1 MQRIRKA
8 ILAVS
13 LRVFLILFSLAT
25 SLFSV
30 PATAQQNFYDTDLL
44 RPEFHAGRREAL
56 RKLMPENSVAFLF
69 ANPMRVR
76 TNDVDYQYVQDPDL
90 YYLTGLMEENA
101 VLMLFK
107 NATEINGKNVR
118 EVLFIMGRDS
128 AQEVWTGRRLDLDEA
143 KQRLGIEEVLSN
155 SEFNRCL
162 INIGDFSKV
171 WAKFPVDIHESKS
184 LRGRLG
190 GLVWQLK
197 ERAESNKIEISEA
210 PLLNSMGALR
220 QNKLMDELVLMQK
233 AIDITCEGLAEAIRA
248 AKPGMTEYQAQ
259 AIVEFYFKHRGSEY
273 PGYGSISGGGEN
285 TCVLHY
291 VTNRKRL
298 GADDMLLMDMGAE
311 YHGYTAD
318 VTRTVPVSGK
328 FNQEQKAI
336 YELVLKAQD
345 AGIQA
350 CRKGKGFYDPHQA
363 ATEIISQGLMELGII
378 KEKSAVRRYFN
389 HGSSHY
395 LGLEVHDAGTYGPLQ
410 PGQVITVEPGIYIP
424 AGSPCDKKWWNIGV
438 RIEDDILITDNEP
451 VNLSG
456 KLPRKVADLE
466 KLMAEPSLFDSLK

>member
-1 MQRIRKA
+1 MQRIRET

-13 LRVFLILFSLAT
+13 LKVFLVLFLLAT
-25 SLFSV
+25 SLLSV

-44 RPEFHAGRREAL
+44 KPEFHAGKREAL

-101 VLMLFK
+101 VLMLLK
-107 NATEINGKNVR
+107 SATEINGKSVR

-128 AQEVWTGRRLDLDEA
+128 AKEVWTGRRLGLDET
-143 KQRLGIEEVLSN
+143 KERLGIEEVVAN
-155 SEFNRCL
+155 TDFNKYL
-162 INIGDFSKV
+162 TGLVDFTKV
-171 WAKFPVDIHESKS
+171 WAKFPVDIKESKS

-197 ERAESNKIEISEA
+197 ERAESNNIEISEA
-210 PLLNSMGALR
+210 PLLNSMGVLR
-220 QNKLMDELVLMQK
+220 QNKSMEELVLMQK

-248 AKPGMTEYQAQ
+248 TKPGMTEYQAQ

-273 PGYGSISGGGEN
+273 PGYGSISGGGAN

-298 GADDMLLMDMGAE
+298 GPDDMLLMDMGAE

-318 VTRTVPVSGK
+318 VTRTIPVSGK

-336 YELVLKAQD
+336 YELVLKAQE

-350 CRKGKGFYDPHQA
+350 CRKGRGFYDPHQA
-363 ATEIISQGLMELGII
+363 ATEIISQGLLDLGII

-395 LGLEVHDAGTYGPLQ
+395 LGLEVHDAGSYGPLQ
-410 PGQVITVEPGIYIP
+410 PSQVITVEPGIYIP
-424 AGSPCDKKWWNIGV
+424 AGSPCDKKWWDIGV

-451 VNLSG
+451 VNMSI
-456 KLPRKVADLE
+456 KLPRQVADLE

>member
-30 PATAQQNFYDTDLL
+30 PANAQQNFYDTDLL

-155 SEFNRCL
+155 SEFNKCL

-378 KEKSAVRRYFN
+378 KEKSGVRRYFN

>member
-1 MQRIRKA
+1 MQRIRVA

-13 LRVFLILFSLAT
+13 LNALLILFLLSS
-25 SLFSV
+25 SLFSF

-44 RPEFHAGRREAL
+44 QPEFHAGKREAL
-56 RKLMPENSVAFLF
+56 RKMMPENSVAILF

-76 TNDVDYQYVQDPDL
+76 TNDVDYQYIQDPDL

-107 NATEINGKNVR
+107 SATEINGKNVR

-128 AQEVWTGRRLDLDEA
+128 AKEVWTGRRLGFEEA
-143 KQRLGIEEVLSN
+143 EQRLGIEKVLSN
-155 SEFNRCL
+155 TEFNKCL
-162 INIGDFSKV
+162 TNIADFSKV

-184 LRGRLG
+184 LRGKLG

-197 ERAESNKIEISEA
+197 ERAQSNNVEISEA
-210 PLLNSMGALR
+210 PLLTSMGTLR
-220 QNKLMDELVLMQK
+220 QNKSMEELALMQK
-233 AIDITCEGLAEAIRA
+233 AIDITCEGLAEAIRS

-273 PGYGSISGGGEN
+273 PGYGSISGGGAN

-328 FNQEQKAI
+328 FNAEQKAI
-336 YELVLKAQD
+336 YELVLQAQE

-350 CRKGKGFYDPHQA
+350 CRKGRGFYDPHQA
-363 ATEIISQGLMELGII
+363 ATEVIAKGLLDLGII

-410 PGQVITVEPGIYIP
+410 PSQVITVEPGIYIP
-424 AGSPCDKKWWNIGV
+424 AGSPCDKKWWDIGV

-451 VNLSG
+451 VNMSI

>member
-13 LRVFLILFSLAT
+13 LRVFLVLFLLAEALLSLP
-25 SLFSV
+25 V
-30 PATAQQNFYDTDLL
+30 NAQQNFYDTDLL
-44 RPEFHAGRREAL
+44 KPEFHAGRREAL
-56 RKLMPENSVAFLF
+56 RKVMPENSVAFLF

-76 TNDVDYQYVQDPDL
+76 TNDVDYQYIQDPDL

-107 NATEINGKNVR
+107 SATEINGKNVK
-118 EVLFIMGRDS
+118 EVLFVMGRDS
-128 AQEVWTGRRLDLDEA
+128 AQEVWTGRRLDFEEA

-155 SEFNRCL
+155 TEFNTYL
-162 INIGDFSKV
+162 TNIADFSKV
-171 WAKFPVDIHESKS
+171 WAKFPVDIRESKS
-184 LRGRLG
+184 LRGKLG

-197 ERAESNKIEISEA
+197 ERAESNKVEISEA
-210 PLLNSMGALR
+210 PLLSSMSALR
-220 QNKLMDELVLMQK
+220 QYKSMEELVLMQK

-273 PGYGSISGGGEN
+273 TGYGSISGGGEN

-298 GADDMLLMDMGAE
+298 GTDDMLLMDMGAE

-328 FNQEQKAI
+328 FNPEQRAI
-336 YELVLKAQD
+336 YELVLNAQE

-363 ATEIISQGLMELGII
+363 ATEIIAKGLLDLGII

-451 VNLSG
+451 VNMSG